1 MNILNVKSLIDHRHT
16 ENRQMILMNLLN
28 VTNLIDHR
36 LTQNR
41 LK

>member
-16 ENRQMILMNLLN
+16 KNRQMILMNLLN